1 MPGVYLSNFLAI
13 LNPVNLIVIINILVL
28 TENMNK
34 SFVIPGN
41 VCTGDMNNSLDD
53 RWNF

>member
-1 MPGVYLSNFLAI
+1 MTT
-13 LNPVNLIVIINILVL
+13 IINILAL

-41 VCTGDMNNSLDD
+41 VHTGDMSNSLDD